1 MARHGTWLSLAC
13 GAQPFWLLLIA
24 FGALVFTVST
34 STDADRDTAHEARA
48 ISSARLS
55 AALRA
60 LVFKNGPSPP
70 SKASDVMWHRQQCT
84 LYSEPDNVST
94 VREAW
99 SFTRGVPQVCFI
111 STLHFE

>member
-55 AALRA
+55 AALRERA
-60 LVFKNGPSPP
+60 VATFEGQWR
-70 SKASDVMWHRQQCT
+70 DV
-84 LYSEPDNVST
+84 
-94 VREAW
+94 A
-99 SFTRGVPQVCFI
+99 
-111 STLHFE
+111 